1 VISSTSALS
10 SAGDFFALFL
20 DLGIVQKRFGD
31 FRQGPQVSLMTMTRT
46 KKEERR
52 EEGKKGRREEGD
64 KLDQVNGIQTQ
75 VE

>member
-1 VISSTSALS
+1 
-10 SAGDFFALFL
+10 
-20 DLGIVQKRFGD
+20 
-31 FRQGPQVSLMTMTRT
+31 MTMTRT